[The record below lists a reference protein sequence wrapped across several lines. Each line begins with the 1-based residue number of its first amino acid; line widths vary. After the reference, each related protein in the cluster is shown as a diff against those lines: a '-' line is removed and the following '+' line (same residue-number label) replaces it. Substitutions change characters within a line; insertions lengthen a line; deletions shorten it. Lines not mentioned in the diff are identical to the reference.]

1 MTNDAST
8 NDSSTLSPMIS
19 AADIEKFAYCP
30 LNWKLS
36 LDHKKHEDEQ
46 LKKGQEKHVKHEMK
60 LKELKAVQSK
70 IVTQERFILA
80 FSGVATILA
89 LMSIVFLNVYTHTL
103 FLLELLIVAGLIWML
118 TASYFLYRSAIYTY
132 NGYISVKY
140 RNYFLLFSL
149 VGSLILFFAGTFLLA
164 PNTTLSQIVIIFA
177 LLWLIGAT
185 YFLYRV
191 LISVQIS
198 EELKKEESLEH
209 GAIEYVADD
218 ADSTVLKS
226 EKYMLTGKPDYI
238 EVIDNNYIPVEIKS
252 GRVPHG
258 PLFSHK
264 VQLYTYCLLVEELY
278 KKAPP
283 FGILQYQTTK
293 FRVDYTPNEKE
304 LVLKFRS
311 DMRDILA
318 GKKEAHRNHER
329 SGKCRGCSRREFCPE
344 KL

>member
-1 MTNDAST
+1 MNST
-8 NDSSTLSPMIS
+8 FQSIADTIS
-19 AADIEKFAYCP
+19 AADLEKFAYCP

-46 LKKGQEKHVKHEMK
+46 LIKGQKKHVEHEMK
-60 LKELKAVQSK
+60 LKELKALQSK
-70 IVTQERFILA
+70 IITQERFILA
-80 FSGVATILA
+80 FSSVATILA
-89 LMSIVFLNVYTHTL
+89 LMSIVFLNVYTHRL
-103 FLLELLIVAGLIWML
+103 FLLELLTVAGLIWML
-118 TASYFLYRSAIYTY
+118 TAAYFLYRSAIYTY
-132 NGYISVKY
+132 NGFLSVKY
-140 RNYFLLFSL
+140 RNYFLQFSL
-149 VGSLILFFAGTFLLA
+149 VGSLILFFAGTFLLG
-164 PNTTLSQIVIIFA
+164 PDIILSQIIIIFA
-177 LLWLIGAT
+177 LFWLIGAT

-191 LISVQIS
+191 LITVQIS
-198 EELKKEESLEH
+198 EELKKEESLEQ

-218 ADSTVLKS
+218 VDSTVLKS

-238 EVIDNNYIPVEIKS
+238 EIIDNNYIPVEIKS
-252 GRVPHG
+252 GRVPRG

-264 VQLYTYCLLVEELY
+264 VQLYTYCLLVEEVY

-304 LVLKFRS
+304 LVLNFS
-311 DMRDILA
+311 SEMRDILA

-329 SGKCRGCSRREFCPE
+329 SGKCRACSRRKFCLE